1 MEIVSKLVFTNSGTD
16 GGSGPLPC
24 FILSEIFCSTS
35 CWSSSSFSRMI
46 SLTMA
51 SSFKNKWTN
60 DKRLDIF
67 TKYEKDIGGRHIS
80 VDLSAPSILQSRVWI
95 PRTLSTLLYSQ
106 ILYYICHCIEE
117 RTKINKRRP
126 GLVTC
131 FKNPHLWKIWKSLRR
146 SVPDDNF
153 VLQIVDLAVF
163 VTVLLKN

>member
-1 MEIVSKLVFTNSGTD
+1 MAVLVLF
-16 GGSGPLPC
+16 
-24 FILSEIFCSTS
+24 
-35 CWSSSSFSRMI
+35 R
-46 SLTMA
+46 A
-51 SSFKNKWTN
+51 SSFPKFFAQLLAEVRPVSAGWSLWPWLLPLKNKWTN
-60 DKRLDIF
+60 DKRLYIF

-80 VDLSAPSILQSRVWI
+80 VDFSAPSILQSRVWI

-117 RTKINKRRP
+117 RTEINKRRP

-163 VTVLLKN
+163 VTVLLKIKCHF